1 MKFEHY
7 GIGIAKVMAL
17 TFKHLFRH
25 PITTQYPEERLTISR
40 RIRGNELVW
49 DKERC
54 TGCATCAKSCP
65 SGCIEIITSEN
76 KEANTYIM
84 DKFEVDNGRCI
95 FCGLC
100 VEACPYE
107 ALFMGYAY
115 ERARYRRQEL
125 VMTKEGLLLSD
136 KKQPSGYARPKVE
149 LTLPK
154 QTLLV
159 DKDKVKK

>member
-7 GIGIAKVMAL
+7 GIGIAKGMAL
-17 TFKHLFRH
+17 TFKHLFRK
-25 PITTQYPEERLTISR
+25 PITTQYPEERLTVSR
-40 RIRGNELVW
+40 RTRGNELAW

-65 SGCIEIITSEN
+65 EGCIEIITSRGEEN
-76 KEANTYIM
+76 NYIV
-84 DKFEVDNGRCI
+84 DKLEVDMGRCI

-100 VEACPYE
+100 VEACPFE

-125 VMTKEGLLLSD
+125 VMDKEGLLLSGER
-136 KKQPSGYARPKVE
+136 QPSGYARPKIE
-149 LTLPK
+149 AGLPR
-154 QTLLV
+154 QTLLL
-159 DKDKVKK
+159 DRDKVKK

>member
-1 MKFEHY
+1 MRFERY
-7 GIGIAKVMAL
+7 GIGIAKGMAL

-25 PITTQYPEERLTISR
+25 PITTQYPEERLTVSR

-49 DKERC
+49 DKEKC

-65 SGCIEIITSEN
+65 QGAIQIITSVKAEEN
-76 KEANTYIM
+76 KYVVE
-84 DKFEVDNGRCI
+84 KFEVDIGYCI

-100 VEACPYE
+100 VESCPYE
-107 ALFMGYAY
+107 ALFMSYDY

-125 VMTKEGLLLSD
+125 VMAKEGLLLSD

-149 LTLPK
+149 ATLPK
-154 QTLLV
+154 QTLLL
-159 DKDKVKK
+159 DRDKVKK